1 MSKRTKVDIGR
12 ELPVSAIRSTLEP
25 VPPEKYISY
34 LEAARTG
41 TPVVGRS
48 GLGRGGC
55 ARQSCRRAGCAACTL
70 RELVVLHA
78 VLHPV

>member
-12 ELPVSAIRSTLEP
+12 ELPVSAIHSTLEP

-34 LEAARTG
+34 LEAARTA

-48 GLGRGGC
+48 G
-55 ARQSCRRAGCAACTL
+55 Q
-70 RELVVLHA
+70 
-78 VLHPV
+78 